1 MNLEE
6 KIQELEF
13 QNAYLQNTVNTLD
26 EVVIAMGT
34 QNDLQEERIH
44 RLEKQILQ
52 VADHQKAVV
61 HETPSNGMNR

>member
-34 QNDLQEERIH
+34 QNDLQEKRIY

-52 VADHQKAVV
+52 VVDHQKAIVN
-61 HETPSNGMNR
+61 ETPSNGMNR